1 MRPILLLACALSFL
15 AVAPVHAAPAS
26 RESVEQ
32 LLSVIDMQKTYDAT
46 FDAMRKSVEQAFTN
60 TPQLKS
66 LTPEQRKGFDT
77 GMSRMYD
84 LMHQE
89 LDWNKLKPEF
99 EQMYMDT
106 FTQEEVD
113 GLLAFYRSPAGK
125 AMVEKTPL
133 LMSKSMQISQS
144 RMQSLMPRVI
154 QIMQDSMRESTAQ
167 SPAAASAAH

>member
-1 MRPILLLACALSFL
+1 MRPLLLLACALSFL
-15 AVAPVHAAPAS
+15 AAAPVHAAPPS

-60 TPQLKS
+60 MPQLKS
-66 LTPEQRKGFDT
+66 LTPEQRKGFDS

-89 LDWNKLKPEF
+89 LDWSKLKPEF
-99 EQMYMDT
+99 EQMYIDT

-125 AMVEKTPL
+125 ALVEKTPL
-133 LMSKSMQISQS
+133 LMSKSMQITQS
-144 RMQSLMPRVI
+144 RMQNLMPRVM
-154 QIMQDSMRESTAQ
+154 QIMQDSMREATVQ